1 MPAKKP
7 AAAKSEAPAPKK
19 PAAARLFLVY
29 GTDDLSAQRR
39 ADDIVARL
47 CPPDQQALGL
57 ETLRPEPGNDT
68 ADAACAILHST
79 VEALLT
85 PSFLG
90 GAKTVYLR
98 GADFFNPLT
107 EPGKFADVKTAT
119 ERLVEVLR
127 KGLPEGVA
135 FVVLA
140 GSVNKSTAFYKTF
153 QGAGEVQ
160 AFDEPEKDREAEEDF
175 IPRVEKLLA
184 EKGLSLPRPV
194 FNAFLDRTGYNLR
207 QVESELE
214 KLALY
219 LGDRQEAT
227 LADIQLMVAPMRES
241 KFYEFADT
249 FCNGRL
255 ADTLRVMHR
264 MFDQRVYPV
273 PLLVNL
279 QDRLRQMFVLSDC
292 LKRGWA
298 RLSGGDK
305 WRKLDWN
312 LPPEGEELLAAME
325 KDPRKGNPYAIS
337 LMAGQASRFPP
348 ARWYRWLTAAVNAQA
363 AMTGGENVT
372 PEVALELFVLRT
384 LGELATAK

>member
-7 AAAKSEAPAPKK
+7 APAPSAAPAPK
-19 PAAARLFLVY
+19 PAAGRLFLVY
-29 GTDDLSAQRR
+29 GTDDLSAQRK
-39 ADDIVARL
+39 ADDLVARL

-68 ADAACAILHST
+68 ADAACAILHNT

-98 GADFFNPLT
+98 GAQFFNPLT
-107 EPGKFADVKTAT
+107 EPGKFADVKAAT
-119 ERLVEVLR
+119 ERLVELLR

-153 QGAGEVQ
+153 QGTGEVH
-160 AFDEPEKDREAEEDF
+160 AFEEPEKDREAEEDF
-175 IPRVEKLLA
+175 IPRVEKLVA

-219 LGDRQEAT
+219 LGDRKEAT
-227 LADIQLMVAPMRES
+227 LADVQLMVAPVRES

-249 FCNGRL
+249 FCNGHL

-264 MFDQRVYPV
+264 MFAQRVYPV

-325 KDPRKGNPYAIS
+325 KDPRKGNPYAVS
-337 LMAGQASRFPP
+337 LMAGQAARFPP

-363 AMTGGENVT
+363 AMTGGENVN

-384 LGELATAK
+384 LGELAPAK